1 MPITNGNSSETDDFI
16 TILLKLNGN
25 NCNMQ
30 CEYCYNHV
38 QKISIADNDND
49 KALSAIKFLSGYTH
63 YQHVLIVFHGG
74 EPLLSPIEELSAILD
89 YIKKCFRNIIHVQIQ
104 TNGTLLNSKWLSLF
118 QKYNDILSVSI
129 SIDPLGKKDLRVYPE
144 YTSRDKVL
152 ENAFLCSGMLK
163 NTGIISV
170 IHKKNIESITT
181 FIRFLMEHGIK
192 NFTINKYQSTL
203 LPEQDDY
210 YITEMEY
217 TNALIT
223 ITKYIISEHIYKDI
237 NIQPIYSLFSKNG
250 SKICRYMPNENKCR
264 YFKTYFSNTNYYE
277 YCDHIIDNLPST
289 VTSKCHECD
298 IYSKCGSGCLLEKKD
313 DTFCLARKKLVVFLE
328 EMRNENIKS

>member
-118 QKYNDILSVSI
+118 
-129 SIDPLGKKDLRVYPE
+129 P
-144 YTSRDKVL
+144 
-152 ENAFLCSGMLK
+152 
-163 NTGIISV
+163 
-170 IHKKNIESITT
+170 
-181 FIRFLMEHGIK
+181 
-192 NFTINKYQSTL
+192 FTIKLNK
-203 LPEQDDY
+203 
-210 YITEMEY
+210 I
-217 TNALIT
+217 
-223 ITKYIISEHIYKDI
+223 
-237 NIQPIYSLFSKNG
+237 
-250 SKICRYMPNENKCR
+250 
-264 YFKTYFSNTNYYE
+264 
-277 YCDHIIDNLPST
+277 
-289 VTSKCHECD
+289 
-298 IYSKCGSGCLLEKKD
+298 
-313 DTFCLARKKLVVFLE
+313 
-328 EMRNENIKS
+328 